1 MTEPENQPTTKS
13 TEDTTMANDTDKH
26 EGGSGIDYADWLDT
40 ERKKTK
46 DLTEGFDSFV
56 KAGCPDGATAQLRQ
70 ELKEQ
75 EELSSRLLQRCFDAE
90 SDLRGTKASVVHE
103 LELAGVTR
111 TYDDEEIHCGNYL
124 QGIRIL
130 RDRANLSNN
139 KD

>member
-1 MTEPENQPTTKS
+1 MNDSNDKETT
-13 TEDTTMANDTDKH
+13 AV
-26 EGGSGIDYADWLDT
+26 SGVASSDMLD
-40 ERKKTK
+40 E
-46 DLTEGFDSFV
+46 
-56 KAGCPDGATAQLRQ
+56 LRQ
-70 ELKEQ
+70 QLKEQ
-75 EELSSRLLQRCFDAE
+75 EELSSKLLQRCFNAE

-130 RDRANLSNN
+130 RDRANSSNE